1 MDARTGRSAMT
12 AVVITAFELSEICWL
27 AFKLPPDEGFRPRIH
42 TKCCKKHLSV
52 IKETFYAKSVINAG
66 SVSINFILLTVCE
79 ILDPPTC
86 RVVSTRCQAVP
97 RTPPLQWATDNRDR
111 IHWMFLAVS
120 CQQRLQSYKQK
131 KNKRTKIPQAKK
143 LNIFSQ

>member
-1 MDARTGRSAMT
+1 MQIAY
-12 AVVITAFELSEICWL
+12 L
-27 AFKLPPDEGFRPRIH
+27 FKLMMAHCP
-42 TKCCKKHLSV
+42 K
-52 IKETFYAKSVINAG
+52 
-66 SVSINFILLTVCE
+66 NFILLTVCE

-97 RTPPLQWATDNRDR
+97 RTPPLQWATDNRER

-131 KNKRTKIPQAKK
+131 KK
-143 LNIFSQ
+143 